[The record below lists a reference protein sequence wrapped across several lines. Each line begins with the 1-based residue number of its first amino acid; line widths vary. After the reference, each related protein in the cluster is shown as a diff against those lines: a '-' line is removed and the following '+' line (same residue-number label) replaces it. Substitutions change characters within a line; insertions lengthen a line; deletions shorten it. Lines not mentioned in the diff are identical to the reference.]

1 MQGLRKNAY
10 NYPLYKIVHEV
21 TSFSKKPIFQ
31 LGNFE
36 KAFINEIVID
46 TVLYEQKTKHKQNH
60 KLESSKVFPESFNSH
75 LCSSNNAPKTLGD
88 NALYELQ
95 LN

>member
-1 MQGLRKNAY
+1 M
-10 NYPLYKIVHEV
+10 IVHEV

-60 KLESSKVFPESFNSH
+60 KLESSKVFNSH
-75 LCSSNNAPKTLGD
+75 LCSSNNAPKTLGG
-88 NALYELQ
+88 Q
-95 LN
+95 SVI

>member
-1 MQGLRKNAY
+1 M
-10 NYPLYKIVHEV
+10 IVHEV

-60 KLESSKVFPESFNSH
+60 KLESSKVFSESFNSH
-75 LCSSNNAPKTLGD
+75 LCSSNNTPKTLGG
-88 NALYELQ
+88 Q
-95 LN
+95 CVI

>member
-1 MQGLRKNAY
+1 M
-10 NYPLYKIVHEV
+10 IVHKV
-21 TSFSKKPIFQ
+21 TSFSKKRIFQ

-60 KLESSKVFPESFNSH
+60 KLESSKVFLKVSIPTFA
-75 LCSSNNAPKTLGD
+75 LQTMLQKLWGD

>member
-10 NYPLYKIVHEV
+10 NYPLYKNVHEV

-46 TVLYEQKTKHKQNH
+46 TVLYEQKPNISKIINFKVQKFFLKVSIPTFALQTMLQ
-60 KLESSKVFPESFNSH
+60 KLW
-75 LCSSNNAPKTLGD
+75 GD